1 MDGVLLTPLEAGPAG
16 ADLSALVTRLLAEV
30 DQLRAEVAGLRREN
44 LEWRQQAGYWRSR
57 HADAVRRIAALEQE
71 NEQLRGEVRKLQA
84 ERFGRRSEKQLGGD
98 RPNELEDPADDTPKR
113 RRGRQ
118 PGQAAPRRRDYSH
131 LPARE
136 EFLDLPQAEQVCPHC
151 GRPLKACGS
160 EDSEQ
165 LEIEIGVYRRVMR
178 RRRSRRTCDCPGPR
192 TVTAPPP
199 PKLIPK
205 SLLGVSVWVE
215 ILLDKF
221 ASHRPTQRLLEQW
234 RLLGLDL
241 AAGTVTD
248 GLQRLEPLFQPI
260 LEALLQ
266 RNRLSHF
273 KQADETRWLVF
284 VERQGKVGFGWWLW
298 VFNGEDTVVYLLDDS
313 RSHHVPEDHYPP
325 QAGGV
330 LLVDRYSAYKAM
342 LQVKNGG
349 LILAFCWAH
358 VRRDFVR
365 VGKGWPELKSWALAW
380 LQRIRDLYR
389 WNRRRLAHPVDP
401 AAQAGLEQ
409 AVAAMRG
416 RLDAELA
423 DLTLRT
429 PACKVLT
436 SLQEHWSGLTLFIDD
451 PGIPLDNN
459 LSERRLRGPALGRK
473 NYYGSGAVWS
483 GRLAAALFSLL
494 ATLRHWRINPRLW
507 LSWYLQSCAEAG
519 GQAPHAIEPF
529 LPWNLPPDI
538 RMKLCLG
545 SREPKADT
553 S

>member
-1 MDGVLLTPLEAGPAG
+1 MDGVLLTPLEAGTVS
-16 ADLSALVTRLLAEV
+16 ADLPALVTRLLAEV

-44 LEWRQQAGYWRSR
+44 LEWRMQAGYWRSR
-57 HADAVRRIAALEQE
+57 HADAVRRIAALVQE

-84 ERFGRRSEKQLGGD
+84 ERFGRRSEKQSAND
-98 RPNELEDPADDTPKR
+98 RSNQLEDPAADAPKR

-118 PGQAAPRRRDYSH
+118 PGQPAPRRRDYSH
-131 LPARE
+131 LPAQE
-136 EFLDLPQAEQVCPHC
+136 EFIDLPEAEQVCPHC
-151 GRPLKACGS
+151 GRLLKACGS

-165 LEIEIGVYRRVMR
+165 IEIEVAVYRRVIHR
-178 RRRSRRTCDCPGPR
+178 RRGQRTCDCPGPR
-192 TVTAPPP
+192 TVTAPPA

-241 AAGTVTD
+241 AAGTITD

-260 LEALLQ
+260 LAALLQ
-266 RNRLSHF
+266 RNRLSHY

-284 VERQGKVGFGWWLW
+284 VERQGKGGFGWWLW
-298 VFNGEDTVVYLLDDS
+298 VFNSEDTVVYLLDDS
-313 RSHHVPEDHYPP
+313 RSHRVPEDHYPP
-325 QAGGV
+325 EAGGV
-330 LLVDRYSAYKAM
+330 LMVDRYSAYKAM

-349 LILAFCWAH
+349 MVLAFCWAH

-365 VGKGWPELKSWALAW
+365 VGKGWPEWKPWALAW

-389 WNRRRLAHPVDP
+389 CNRRRLGPSADP

-409 AVAAMRG
+409 TVAAMRQQ
-416 RLDAELA
+416 LETELA
-423 DLTLRT
+423 DRTLQT
-429 PACKVLT
+429 PARKALT
-436 SLQEHWSGLTLFIDD
+436 SLQEHWSGLTLFVADAR
-451 PGIPLDNN
+451 IPLDNN

-473 NYYGSGAVWS
+473 NYYGSGALWS
-483 GRLAAALFSLL
+483 GRLAAALFSIL
-494 ATLRHWRINPRLW
+494 ATLQRWRINPRLW
-507 LSWYLQSCAEAG
+507 LSGYLQSCAEAG
-519 GQAPHAIEPF
+519 GRAPDDIEPF
-529 LPWNLPPDI
+529 LPWNLSPDI
-538 RMKLCLG
+538 RVKLRLG
-545 SREPKADT
+545 SPEQKTDT